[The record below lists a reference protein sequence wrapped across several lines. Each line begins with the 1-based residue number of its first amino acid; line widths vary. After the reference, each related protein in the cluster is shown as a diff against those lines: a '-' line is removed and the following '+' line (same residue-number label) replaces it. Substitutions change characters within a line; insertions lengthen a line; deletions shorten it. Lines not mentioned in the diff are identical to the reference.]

1 MAYHGS
7 RDLPD
12 SQNRPCMSISS
23 SSVQFSGLPGINDY
37 MNYAETPN
45 GGGLQWCVDGYI
57 PCLKLIC
64 SRLWQLDDMVKQY
77 LANLHLTLFSN
88 CYI

>member
-1 MAYHGS
+1 MRMHTE
-7 RDLPD
+7 
-12 SQNRPCMSISS
+12 I
-23 SSVQFSGLPGINDY
+23 QFPGLPGITDY
-37 MNYAETPN
+37 INYAETRS

-77 LANLHLTLFSN
+77 LANLHLNLSLHMAMPFY
-88 CYI
+88 CKKYITS